1 MSAQSSSNG
10 IGFPSLLTLLFVAL
24 KLTHVV
30 NWSWW
35 WVMSPMLIVFGI
47 VLVCGVVVGVIVGL
61 TR

>member
-1 MSAQSSSNG
+1 MSTQSSSNG

-24 KLTHVV
+24 KLTHVI

-35 WVMSPMLIVFGI
+35 WVMCPMLIVFGI

>member
-1 MSAQSSSNG
+1 MSTQSSNG